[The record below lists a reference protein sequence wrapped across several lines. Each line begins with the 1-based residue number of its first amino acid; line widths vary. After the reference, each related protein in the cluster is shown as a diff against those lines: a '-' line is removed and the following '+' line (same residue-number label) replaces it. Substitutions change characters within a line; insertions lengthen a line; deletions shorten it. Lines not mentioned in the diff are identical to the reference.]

1 MTINLNMPGGR
12 YYFVPAKET
21 SEEIMSEVARATEAA
36 ITEVNEEDAFAHVD
50 NTPTPAPAPAPK
62 KTVAKAAKIM
72 QKPAPAPDPAP
83 EAEEEQEDITLDV
96 VLGNIKQD
104 SDNLASDYADL
115 IRILGNSSGDSE
127 KVKKLEEENKAL
139 KEKCAKLQK
148 MVIAATE

>member
-50 NTPTPAPAPAPK
+50 NTPAPAPAPK
-62 KTVAKAAKIM
+62 KQIPKAAKIM
-72 QKPAPAPDPAP
+72 KQAPVPDPAP
-83 EAEEEQEDITLDV
+83 EAEAEQTDITLDV
-96 VLGNIKQD
+96 VLSNLKAD

-115 IRILGNSSGDSE
+115 IRIIGSSSGDSE
-127 KVKKLEEENKAL
+127 RVKKLEEENKAL

>member
-50 NTPTPAPAPAPK
+50 NTPTPAPTPK
-62 KTVAKAAKIM
+62 KTVSKAAKIM

-115 IRILGNSSGDSE
+115 IRIMGNSSGDSE